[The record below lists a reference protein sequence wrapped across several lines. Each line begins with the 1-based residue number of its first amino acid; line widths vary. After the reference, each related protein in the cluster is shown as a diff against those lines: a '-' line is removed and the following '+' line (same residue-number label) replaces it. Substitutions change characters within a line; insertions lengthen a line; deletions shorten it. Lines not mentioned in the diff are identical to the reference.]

1 MTGHILNVRQAVLPG
16 CDTVLITNMGKT
28 GDFIVLKRREPETM
42 DRLIEE
48 CIRDMKLQVGLD
60 DVRIFSAWDEVS
72 GASAYTM
79 DRYFRN
85 GTLCC
90 SISSSVVRSMLLA
103 RKSQLV
109 RQMNEVLRNASGPGM
124 SQGRTI
130 EIKNLILR

>member
-1 MTGHILNVRQAVLPG
+1 
-16 CDTVLITNMGKT
+16 MGKT

-90 SISSSVVRSMLLA
+90 SISSSVVRNRLFFQKKRILEMMNDFLIKDELF
-103 RKSQLV
+103 V
-109 RQMNEVLRNASGPGM
+109 RDEGKTVFVKDIVLR
-124 SQGRTI
+124 
-130 EIKNLILR
+130 